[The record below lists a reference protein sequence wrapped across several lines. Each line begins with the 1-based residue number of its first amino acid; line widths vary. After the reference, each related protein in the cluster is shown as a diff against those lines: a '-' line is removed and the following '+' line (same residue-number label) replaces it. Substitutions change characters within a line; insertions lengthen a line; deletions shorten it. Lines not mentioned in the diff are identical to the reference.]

1 MKTLFDNYFI
11 SNDKTLLDLDLIH
24 DFLSNRSY
32 WAKGISRERVEK
44 ALQNALCFGVFE
56 GKNQVGYARVI
67 TDFATFGYV
76 ADVFILENH
85 RGKGLS
91 KALMQT
97 ITEHPELKNLRRLL
111 LATADAHGLYA
122 QYGFNLLEKPER
134 WMEKSQMD
142 IYLKENINND
152 YTKQ

>member
-1 MKTLFDNYFI
+1 MKNYVI
-11 SNDKTLLDLDLIH
+11 STDKTLMDTALIH

-67 TDFATFGYV
+67 TDYTTFGWV
-76 ADVFILENH
+76 CDVFILENH
-85 RGKGLS
+85 RGQGLS
-91 KALMQT
+91 KALIQT
-97 ITEHPELKNLRRLL
+97 ITEHPEMKTLKRLL

-134 WMEKSQMD
+134 WMEKSQMN

>member
-1 MKTLFDNYFI
+1 MKMLFDNYFI
-11 SNDKTLLDLDLIH
+11 STDKTLLDIDLIH

-67 TDFATFGYV
+67 TDYTTFGWV
-76 ADVFILENH
+76 CDVFILENH
-85 RGKGLS
+85 RGQGLS
-91 KALMQT
+91 KALIQT
-97 ITEHPELKNLRRLL
+97 ITEHSELINLKRLL

-122 QYGFNLLEKPER
+122 QYGFNPLEKPER

-142 IYLKENINND
+142 IYLKENVSYDN
-152 YTKQ
+152 TK

>member
-1 MKTLFDNYFI
+1 MKNYYI
-11 SNDKTLLDLDLIH
+11 STDKTLLDIDAIH

-32 WAKGISRERVEK
+32 WSKGISRERVEK
-44 ALQNALCFGVFE
+44 AMQNALCFGVFE
-56 GKNQVGYARVI
+56 DKNQVGYARVI
-67 TDFATFGYV
+67 TDYATFGYV

-91 KALMQT
+91 KALMKT
-97 ITEHPELKNLRRLL
+97 ITEHPELQNLRRLL

-134 WMEKSQMD
+134 WMEIRHIAADLSA
-142 IYLKENINND
+142 NVNR
-152 YTKQ
+152 